1 MLGRGLILFAD
12 GLKIGFAVG
21 VEKIFAAL
29 LPAGSEIGGGDVPV
43 WAAFLGDGAEVLAEF
58 FDGGTAEEPVAV
70 VNLVNYETGLEDDH
84 VGDHE
89 IVERVG
95 VFGDVEIF
103 LDDAAGVGKERPLC
117 ADAAAIF
124 VRFGDVVG
132 ADGYEAA
139 VGNLELTMQLNEAF
153 GLTTVLGAEAS
164 AAEDKNHGMRALQF
178 REFAMFRGVVGKLV
192 IRKDGAGKNVGSHL
206 DSWWFGFEPLVYAQR
221 GGPRKPRTRAAIS
234 SAAVSRA
241 KWPPSTMWT
250 SALGTSW
257 R

>member
-70 VNLVNYETGLEDDH
+70 VNLVNDETGLEDDH
-84 VGDHE
+84 VGDHG

-103 LDDAAGVGKERPLC
+103 LDDAAGVGKERPLG

-124 VRFGDVVG
+124 VGFGDVVG
-132 ADGYEAA
+132 ADGDEAA
-139 VGNLELTMQLNEAF
+139 IRDLEFAMELHKAF
-153 GLTTVLGAEAS
+153 GLAAVLGAEAT

-178 REFAMFRGVVGKLV
+178 SDF
-192 IRKDGAGKNVGSHL
+192 
-206 DSWWFGFEPLVYAQR
+206 
-221 GGPRKPRTRAAIS
+221 
-234 SAAVSRA
+234 
-241 KWPPSTMWT
+241 
-250 SALGTSW
+250 
-257 R
+257 